1 MMRWAGAAATAI
13 VGAIVGTA
21 IVAAGPA
28 FAEGDAAKGQRV
40 FNTQCRTCHKV
51 EKDASSPVG
60 PSLYGLFGRK
70 SGTLAGFQYSDAMK
84 NAAITWDEATL
95 AEYLKDP
102 KAKVPGTKM
111 AFAGL
116 KNPAQLEDLVA
127 YLKDAT
133 K

>member
-1 MMRWAGAAATAI
+1 MKRWAGAVAAVI
-13 VGAIVGTA
+13 VGAAG
-21 IVAAGPA
+21 VAAGPA
-28 FAEGDAAKGQRV
+28 LAEGDAAKGQRI

-60 PSLYGLFGRK
+60 PTLHGLFGRP
-70 SGTLAGFQYSDAMK
+70 SGTLAGFEYSDAMK
-84 NAAITWDEATL
+84 KAAITWDDATL

-111 AFAGL
+111 VFAGL
-116 KNPAQLEDLVA
+116 KNPAQIEDLVA
-127 YLKDAT
+127 YLKSAT